1 MKSYNLSILM
11 LCMNYRI
18 SAIIGIIGII
28 FAIVSNSVSF
38 AFAANSYC
46 TKLANSDPNTWCVG
60 TEGDD
65 RIGANGLKHNILGL
79 GGSDQIDSG
88 SGDDGVCGGSGN
100 DRINGGDGKDEI
112 FGDIIADPDIPVTC
126 GDGYGSDSISGGSGN
141 DRLYHGLGTPD
152 DSKAI
157 LSDGH
162 KDFIDCGPGEDSVW
176 INTSVDHDVA
186 SNCEHVHAG

>member
-38 AFAANSYC
+38 AFSGNSYC

-100 DRINGGDGKDEI
+100 DRINGGDGKR
-112 FGDIIADPDIPVTC
+112 DIRR
-126 GDGYGSDSISGGSGN
+126 YNS
-141 DRLYHGLGTPD
+141 
-152 DSKAI
+152 
-157 LSDGH
+157 
-162 KDFIDCGPGEDSVW
+162 
-176 INTSVDHDVA
+176 
-186 SNCEHVHAG
+186 